1 MRTILVVLVVWS
13 TALTCQAA
21 DSLVIG
27 ATRPAHKGNL
37 KPVRAELS
45 AMWTFGIDADAFF
58 KDYQLVLGGK
68 ASGFNAPMGFS
79 ASLSTYQLGNASIG
93 VMAGYYKAVVRENY
107 DYKPLIVDTSFAPP
121 QNITQDIALTCIPA
135 LLTIDYYPHARQ
147 FTGFVGAGIG
157 LGAATFRWTETITE
171 SQSIGA
177 RLGGE
182 RYNETH
188 LVPAVML
195 RAGVSLGLDD
205 ELGANVRAAVTMEGG
220 YLYMPLTAPL
230 FTKTADSFVAETPAR
245 LQGDYK
251 IQTGGLQLRIGFVLF
266 IRPPAKAVGNS

>member
-1 MRTILVVLVVWS
+1 MRTIFVVLVMCCCAMA
-13 TALTCQAA
+13 TFAA
-21 DSLVIG
+21 DSLVVG

-45 AMWTFGIDADAFF
+45 AMWTFGIDADEFF

-107 DYKPLIVDTSFAPP
+107 DYKPLITDTSFAPP

-195 RAGVSLGLDD
+195 RAGVSSDSMMNSAPISAQPSPWK
-205 ELGANVRAAVTMEGG
+205 GAICTC
-220 YLYMPLTAPL
+220 PLPPRSL
-230 FTKTADSFVAETPAR
+230 P
-245 LQGDYK
+245 
-251 IQTGGLQLRIGFVLF
+251 
-266 IRPPAKAVGNS
+266 RPPTHLWQKHLRGCREITRSRRVDFNSV

>member
-1 MRTILVVLVVWS
+1 MRTSLAVILLCCC
-13 TALTCQAA
+13 TATSSAA
-21 DSLVIG
+21 DGSVIG
-27 ATRPAHKGNL
+27 ATRPVHTGNL

-45 AMWTFGIDADAFF
+45 AMWTFGIDADEFF

-68 ASGFNAPMGFS
+68 SSGFNAPMGFS

-107 DYKPLIVDTSFAPP
+107 NYDPLIIDTSFAPP
-121 QNITQDIALTCIPA
+121 QNITQDISLTCLPA
-135 LLTIDYYPHARQ
+135 MLTIDYYPYNRQ
-147 FTGFVGAGIG
+147 FTGFVGAGVG
-157 LGAATFRWTETITE
+157 LGAATFRWTETITS

-205 ELGANVRAAVTMEGG
+205 ELGANIRAAITMEGG

-230 FTKTADSFVAETPAR
+230 FAKTADSFVAQTPER
-245 LQGDYK
+245 LQGMYK
-251 IQTGGLQLRIGFVLF
+251 IQSGGLQLRIGFVLF
-266 IRPPAKAVGNS
+266 IRPPAKTVGNS

>member
-1 MRTILVVLVVWS
+1 MRTIFVVLVMCCCAMA
-13 TALTCQAA
+13 TFAA

-45 AMWTFGIDADAFF
+45 AMWTFGIDADEFF

-107 DYKPLIVDTSFAPP
+107 DYKPLITDTSFAPP

-171 SQSIGA
+171 SQSSAHVSAANAITKHTSSRPSCSAPASPSDSMMNSAPMSAQPSRWKGA
-177 RLGGE
+177 ICTCPLPPLFLPRPP
-182 RYNETH
+182 TH
-188 LVPAVML
+188 LWQKHL
-195 RAGVSLGLDD
+195 RGCREITRSRRVD
-205 ELGANVRAAVTMEGG
+205 
-220 YLYMPLTAPL
+220 
-230 FTKTADSFVAETPAR
+230 F
-245 LQGDYK
+245 
-251 IQTGGLQLRIGFVLF
+251 
-266 IRPPAKAVGNS
+266 NSV